1 MHRHRSRSPFCSIA
15 SRHRTVSS
23 SNPSPN
29 VQVVFYEVP
38 PRDPRVFKEAA
49 LLIRDRLKS
58 RTDSSPPRESATP
71 AHSKTRTRPPHCRAT
86 IQGSAQPQLLRNSE
100 FESSPIITRARDLH
114 SERKKLGGVKRALIR
129 SPACFF

>member
-29 VQVVFYEVP
+29 VQVVFTRSP
-38 PRDPRVFKEAA
+38 PDPRVFEEAA

-58 RTDSSPPRESATP
+58 RTESSPPRESATP
-71 AHSKTRTRPPHCRAT
+71 AHSKTRTRPPHCRA